1 MSKTIIRYCFIALT
15 CFMPPT
21 MQATESP
28 EPVQQVTTF
37 DTFELP
43 EWFKIS
49 FLDLSED
56 NLEAAESNK
65 HLVVFFWQ
73 DFCGYCKDTI
83 EKNLTQQS
91 IREMFDEYFEVVAL
105 NIWGSKEVFGL
116 GGEVT
121 TEKDIARALEVQF
134 TPTIIF
140 FDSNGKPVLRLNGYV
155 SPAEMKVALAY
166 VNAERYHS
174 QTIFEYLAANKP
186 KSVNASLNSQP
197 FIQVDDDLDASGQPR
212 AILFEQTNCPD
223 CDLFHRCVLSLDAVR
238 DRFKPFH
245 TVQLNMWSK
254 APVITPSGEITTTR
268 DFARDLKITYA
279 PSLVLFDTEGH
290 EIIRVESQLRSF
302 HTEAVLEYVARG
314 VYKREPNFQR
324 YIEERG
330 DIIRSKGE
338 QEKTISTRDICPE
351 LYE

>member
-1 MSKTIIRYCFIALT
+1 MTKIIIRYCFIALT
-15 CFMPPT
+15 CIIPPT
-21 MQATESP
+21 MHAAESP
-28 EPVQQVTTF
+28 EPIQQVTIF
-37 DTFELP
+37 DTFQLP

-56 NLEAAESNK
+56 NLEAVESNK

-73 DFCGYCKDTI
+73 DFCPYCKDTI

-91 IREMFDEYFEVVAL
+91 IREMFDQHFDVVAL

-116 GGEVT
+116 DSEAT
-121 TEKDIARALEVQF
+121 TEKEIARRLEVQF

-140 FDSNGKPVLRLNGYV
+140 FGSNGKPVLRLNGYV
-155 SPAEMKVALAY
+155 APAEMEIALTY
-166 VNAERYHS
+166 VHTERYHS

-186 KSVNASLNSQP
+186 QSVNASLNSQP
-197 FIQVDDDLDASGQPR
+197 FIQVGANLDASGQPK

-238 DRFKPFH
+238 NRFKPFY
-245 TVQLNMWSK
+245 TVQIDMWSK
-254 APVITPSGEITTTR
+254 APVITPSGNMTTSR
-268 DFARDLKITYA
+268 DFARDLRIKYA
-279 PSLVLFDTEGH
+279 PSLVLFDTQNN
-290 EIIRVESQLRSF
+290 EIIRIESQLRSF
-302 HTEAVLEYVARG
+302 HTEAVLEYVAQG
-314 VYKREPNFQR
+314 VYRREPNFQR

-330 DIIRSKGE
+330 DIIRSRGE
-338 QEKTISTRDICPE
+338 QGKTISTRDICPE